1 MRESINSLLEGV
13 ILMDITKNNERIIIE
28 TSFYDKEHKMNSN
41 YPCLNTCVID
51 SNGKDWFTAT
61 YFNWSEYIQDLKA
74 YISYY
79 QEEIQN
85 ADYAYIKECEFL

>member
-13 ILMDITKNNERIIIE
+13 TLLDITKNNERIIIE

-85 ADYAYIKECEFL
+85 ADSVYIRECEFL

>member
-1 MRESINSLLEGV
+1 MIENIKNLLKGETLV
-13 ILMDITKNNERIIIE
+13 DVTKNNERIIIE

-41 YPCLNTCVID
+41 YPCVNTCIID

-61 YFNWSEYIQDLKA
+61 YFNWSDYIQDLKA

-79 QEEIQN
+79 QEECQN
-85 ADYAYIKECEFL
+85 ADYVYIKECEFL